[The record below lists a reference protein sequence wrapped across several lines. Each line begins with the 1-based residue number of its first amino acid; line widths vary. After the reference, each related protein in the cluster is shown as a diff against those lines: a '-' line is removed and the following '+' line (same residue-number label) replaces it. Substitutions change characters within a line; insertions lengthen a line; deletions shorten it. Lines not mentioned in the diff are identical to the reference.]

1 MANSHV
7 HSPSHANPPHTEGN
21 VIHWAGLYRP
31 FSFWLRVSEKRI
43 LELARIEMGD
53 KVLDLG
59 CGPGSLTI
67 RAKKKVGQ
75 NGQVYGLDPS
85 PEMIALAQR
94 NAKKVGQAVDFRL
107 GVAEALPFE
116 TGTLDVVLSRL
127 VFHHLPGELRRQA
140 LTEIRRVLKPGGYCL
155 VVDFEPPVLNLPK
168 FLKKP
173 STGTHGMM
181 SVDVKAYLPLF
192 EESGFKEIE
201 SGPTGHRL
209 LSFVR
214 GRS

>member
-1 MANSHV
+1 MANTHV
-7 HSPSHANPPHTEGN
+7 HSSSQVNPPHTQGH
-21 VIHWAGLYRP
+21 VIHWAGLYHFL
-31 FSFWLRVSEKRI
+31 FSFWTRTSEKRI
-43 LELARIEMGD
+43 IELASIATGD

-75 NGQVYGLDPS
+75 NGQVFGLDPS
-85 PEMIALAQR
+85 PEMVALAQR
-94 NAKKVGQAVDFRL
+94 NTKKAGQEVDFRL

-127 VFHHLPGELRRQA
+127 VFHHLPGELKQQA
-140 LTEIRRVLKPGGYCL
+140 LAEIRRVLKPGGYCL
-155 VVDFEPPVLNLPK
+155 VVDWEPPTHRLTK
-168 FLKKP
+168 FLTKP
-173 STGTHGMM
+173 FAGMQN
-181 SVDVKAYLPLF
+181 VNVKAYLPLF
-192 EESGFKEIE
+192 EASGFREIE
-201 SGPTGHRL
+201 SGPTGQRL